1 MEEILINI
9 DSRYRDI
16 IQYPNEAKFRV
27 YFEKMYKNIIAIT
40 INSLEICNCI
50 NYISAAKCNNYITIH
65 LPNKS
70 SDPNGTILLL
80 PDGLLQSMVSI
91 KSIFNGLFTG
101 FFNTN
106 RNLQIHSFNNISFA
120 EKYFYVFHL
129 YEPAEVS
136 FDFNSEPL
144 PSSLQNKLIINKG
157 WYSVYGLVILM
168 QQYIQQKYNERETYL
183 KNNPTTSGQSINS
196 IDLDN
201 GIFHLYSFGL
211 HIFDRRFRS
220 VNPNLDCIRHD
231 TIPDNYFNI
240 NTNNV
245 NNDLKSNLTAL
256 KEWIYKIY
264 INDTTTFI
272 CPKPI
277 SLEPGIL
284 DKLVN
289 NTYVIPS
296 GYVYENTYLESGSKY
311 HINNKPEAPTPDDT
325 QIYNLSCEINLS
337 NYVYFRN
344 SFTDTKC
351 RKFYYYFVDI
361 NGVIPS
367 SWKQLNG
374 DNIIINMFSN
384 LLLRPFLL
392 EHQFITSVQS
402 NDPLYQ
408 VTLEYD
414 IADFEID
421 FNTNKCGEQENP
433 ITDGII
439 NIKKLKYL
447 SIGYYMGYRPNPS
460 KLIDKFLI
468 NSNIDFT
475 DRIMTAPKFFDTT
488 GHNYIFIKINDW
500 GYIDFFGDSI
510 MAKILLTSGLGNPK
524 LDDFVNQGYRFRQ
537 PVNIN
542 KLDIELV
549 DYLGNTLDL
558 NGSNFSCT
566 IQLTNIISSD
576 QKHIIEKEAIVFNY

>member
-50 NYISAAKCNNYITIH
+50 NYISVAKCNNYIIIH

-70 SDPNGTILLL
+70 SDPNGTILML
-80 PDGLLQSMVSI
+80 PDGLLQSIVSI

-129 YEPAEVS
+129 YKPVTIY
-136 FDFNSEPL
+136 FDFNQVVAEPA
-144 PSSLQNKLIINKG
+144 SLQNILIINKG
-157 WYSVYGLVILM
+157 WYSVYGLVILI
-168 QQYIQQKYNERETYL
+168 QQYIQQKYNERQTYL
-183 KNNPTTSGQSINS
+183 KKNSTISGQS

-201 GIFHLYSFGL
+201 GIFHLDSFGL
-211 HIFDRRFRS
+211 NIFDRRFRS
-220 VNPNLDCIRHD
+220 VYPNLDCIRID
-231 TIPDNYFNI
+231 TIPQKLFDI
-240 NTNNV
+240 NTNNAD
-245 NNDLKSNLTAL
+245 NDLKSNLTEL
-256 KEWIYKIY
+256 KNFIYKTY
-264 INDTTTFI
+264 INDIITFI

-277 SLEPGIL
+277 PSEPGIL
-284 DKLVN
+284 DNLVN
-289 NTYVIPS
+289 NTYIIPS
-296 GYVYENTYLESGSKY
+296 GYVYEGTFLESGSKY
-311 HINNKPEAPTPDDT
+311 HINNKPEAPTLDDT

-351 RKFYYYFVDI
+351 KKFYYYFVDI

-367 SWKQLNG
+367 SWKHLDG
-374 DNIIINMFSN
+374 TIIINMFSN

-392 EHQFITSVQS
+392 EHQFITLVQS

-500 GYIDFFGDSI
+500 GYIDFFGESI

-537 PVNIN
+537 PININ

>member
-1 MEEILINI
+1 MINI

-16 IQYPNEAKFRV
+16 IQYPNEAKFRI

-40 INSLEICNCI
+40 INSFEICNCI
-50 NYISAAKCNNYITIH
+50 NYISTAKCNNYIIIH
-65 LPNKS
+65 LPNKF
-70 SDPNGTILLL
+70 SDPSGTILML
-80 PDGLLQSMVSI
+80 PDSLLQSIVSI

-106 RNLQIHSFNNISFA
+106 RNLEIHSFNNILFA

-129 YEPAEVS
+129 YKSVTVS
-136 FDFNSEPL
+136 FDFNEIIEPTT
-144 PSSLQNKLIINKG
+144 LQNNLIINKG
-157 WYSVYGLVILM
+157 WYSIYGLVILI
-168 QQYIQQKYNERETYL
+168 QQYIQQKYNERQTYF
-183 KNNPTTSGQSINS
+183 KNNPTISTIPLDSGTFELIN
-196 IDLDN
+196 D
-201 GIFHLYSFGL
+201 FTL

-220 VNPNLDCIRHD
+220 LNTDLDCIRSD
-231 TIPDNYFNI
+231 PIPNKSFDI

-245 NNDLKSNLTAL
+245 NNDLKSNLDEL
-256 KEWIYKIY
+256 KYHIYKVY

-277 SLEPGIL
+277 SSESGIL

-289 NTYVIPS
+289 NTYEIPA
-296 GYVYENTYLESGSKY
+296 GYVGFSFPLMSGSKY

-361 NGVIPS
+361 TDFS
-367 SWKQLNG
+367 LSTWKKLNE

-392 EHQFITSVQS
+392 EHKFITSVQS

-500 GYIDFFGDSI
+500 GYIDFFGESL

-537 PVNIN
+537 PININ